1 LPSLHRFA
9 QAAARRWGKNFF
21 GAPERRV
28 QNTIMM
34 AKVGGEPMQ
43 SANAKNQ
50 CIFWPFSR
58 QRYIR
63 WEHCFFLSFL
73 LHLNESITA

>member
-1 LPSLHRFA
+1 MSDYP
-9 QAAARRWGKNFF
+9 GKNFF

-34 AKVGGEPMQ
+34 AKAGGEPMQ

-50 CIFWPFSR
+50 CIFDRSPVSAISDGRIVSFYR
-58 QRYIR
+58 FFYI
-63 WEHCFFLSFL
+63 
-73 LHLNESITA
+73 